1 MKVTDE
7 FDEVDTSETYVPTG
21 GQKTVEEYAK
31 LDANDESLNKWKA
44 SLGISA
50 TGGPLIHDDKNPSK
64 VLIESISLQVEGRPD
79 VTVQLSAPGSIEK
92 LSSEPFVI
100 KEGVRYAMVLQ
111 FRVQREVVSGLRY
124 LQIVKRKGIRVDKF
138 EEMIGSYGPNKDI
151 YKKKLAEEEAPSGM
165 LARGQYTARSRF
177 IDDDK
182 FVHLDFEWSII
193 IAKEW
198 K

>member
-1 MKVTDE
+1 MSGKDDFE
-7 FDEVDTSETYVPTG
+7 GADTPGYVPAG
-21 GQKTVEEYAK
+21 EQKTLEEYTK

-50 TGGPLIHDDKNPSK
+50 AGGAIVHDASNPSK

-79 VTVQLSAPGSIEK
+79 VKVTLSAPGAVQK
-92 LSSEPFVI
+92 LANEPFVV

-111 FRVQREVVSGLRY
+111 FRVQRQVVSGLRY
-124 LQIVKRKGIRVDKF
+124 LQVVKRKGIRVDKF
-138 EEMIGSYGPNKDI
+138 EQMVGSFTPSKDI
-151 YKKKLAEEEAPSGM
+151 YTKKLDEEEAPSGM
-165 LARGQYTARSRF
+165 LARGEYRARSRF
-177 IDDDK
+177 VDDDK
-182 FVHLDFEWSII
+182 FVHLDFEWGII